1 MFSYEKKN
9 KYKINQKKSAVS
21 NCEEMQSFIIEIRF
35 MIIKTGHQR
44 LAIIDKSLSSKKYF
58 NFILNLKIL
67 HSKST
72 LSVI

>member
-1 MFSYEKKN
+1 MFSYEKKKQIQN
-9 KYKINQKKSAVS
+9 KTKKSAVS

-35 MIIKTGHQR
+35 MIIKTGYQR